1 VQQAIILPC
10 GFGYTDNVG
19 TANVKGGELEINAK
33 LTPAWTL
40 EQSVGITQAVF
51 TATELGTGVNVGDR
65 LLHVPSYTASTSLIY
80 SVPVSD
86 TYNLVARASNVIVG
100 PSRALT
106 YFPQE
111 LPGYDIVNARA
122 GLVSSRWS
130 GFLYV
135 NNLTDRRAFLDN
147 VPDYLL
153 NIPSLNRVATN
164 QPLTVGISIDFKY

>member
-1 VQQAIILPC
+1 MCDQRSGRVDIQIDLP
-10 GFGYTDNVG
+10 D
-19 TANVKGGELEINAK
+19 TAAAAADLNIRAAFHH
-33 LTPAWTL
+33 PA
-40 EQSVGITQAVF
+40 A
-51 TATELGTGVNVGDR
+51 
-65 LLHVPSYTASTSLIY
+65 

-86 TYNLVARASNVIVG
+86 TYNLVARASNVLVG

-111 LPGYDIVNARA
+111 LPGYGIVNARA
-122 GLVSSRWS
+122 GLVSSRWP

-153 NIPSLNRVATN
+153 NIPHSTASPRINR
-164 QPLTVGISIDFKY
+164 